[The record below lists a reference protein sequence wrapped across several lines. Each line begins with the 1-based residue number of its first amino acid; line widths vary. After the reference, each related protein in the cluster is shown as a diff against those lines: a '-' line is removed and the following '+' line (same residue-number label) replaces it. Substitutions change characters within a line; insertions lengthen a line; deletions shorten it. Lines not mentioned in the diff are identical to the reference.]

1 MGINVCREQP
11 GDTQS
16 PVYGYPGLY
25 PELDVGSFVKECW
38 EDQSFS
44 AETVLWQLAPS
55 IWTSTQD
62 MLYMQADLCWS
73 ACVYRELKGCPV
85 TEKLGFTQCLLN
97 IDLTMNTQQLERFN
111 SVRATDTSELPFLGF
126 YLMKYKY
133 RNIIS
138 HENLSCQVTSILN
151 VKCISYLEGLVYK
164 NENNL

>member
-1 MGINVCREQP
+1 
-11 GDTQS
+11 
-16 PVYGYPGLY
+16 
-25 PELDVGSFVKECW
+25 
-38 EDQSFS
+38 
-44 AETVLWQLAPS
+44 
-55 IWTSTQD
+55 
-62 MLYMQADLCWS
+62 
-73 ACVYRELKGCPV
+73 
-85 TEKLGFTQCLLN
+85 
-97 IDLTMNTQQLERFN
+97 MNTQQLERFN